1 MTIHAYTFA
10 PFPPINGMPSRP
22 LDRRARPRQPETE
35 LLLTRRAPPL
45 KRARGRRRPMLA
57 LAGVAAATLVA
68 PAAFWLGSGDAGA
81 TAEAAIPVPADLIAA
96 TRGEQGAMQVEGR
109 EAQAINA
116 ALPFAAG
123 AIEAAR
129 PFSLETAA
137 ASAQA
142 QTRALHCLTQ
152 AVYYEAG
159 YEPIEGRRAV
169 AQVILNRMR
178 HPAYPNSVC
187 GVVYDGSSRPGCQFS
202 FTCDGS
208 LRRAPA
214 SGAWA
219 QAEQIAREA
228 LGGAVVTSVGTAT
241 HYHANYV
248 APYWAPRL
256 TKLAQIGAHIF
267 YRWPGAA
274 GRTAAFTSRYAGLEG
289 VYNPLSAM
297 PVATAAMAGG
307 PILAVDPTDR
317 RAPEDVGGRL
327 DVTKG
332 WTLSI
337 PTPAESRGAYATAL
351 GRQGQEEQ
359 RAAAAAPA
367 PPSIGG
373 TQ

>member
-1 MTIHAYTFA
+1 VTIHAYTFA
-10 PFPPINGMPSRP
+10 PFPPIAGLAARP
-22 LDRRARPRQPETE
+22 LDRRARPRGPETE

-45 KRARGRRRPMLA
+45 ARAGRRTSLA
-57 LAGVAAATLVA
+57 LAALAAAALI
-68 PAAFWLGSGDAGA
+68 PASLWIGYGDSRARA
-81 TAEAAIPVPADLIAA
+81 EIDTALPVPQDLLAA
-96 TRGEQGAMQVEGR
+96 TRGEQGAMQIEGQ

-129 PFSLETAA
+129 PFSLAA
-137 ASAQA
+137 AAANDQSRN
-142 QTRALHCLTQ
+142 RALHCLTQ

-178 HPAYPNSVC
+178 HPTYPNSVC

-208 LRRAPA
+208 LRRVPA

-219 QAEQIAREA
+219 EAERVAREA
-228 LGGAVVTSVGTAT
+228 LAGAVVSSVGTAT

-274 GRTAAFTSRYAGLEG
+274 GRTAAFTSRYAGLES
-289 VYNPLSAM
+289 VYNPLSVA
-297 PVATAAMAGG
+297 PVATAAAAQLL
-307 PILAVDPTDR
+307 PPDPTDR
-317 RAPEDVGGRL
+317 RAPQDVGGRL

-337 PTPAESRGAYATAL
+337 PTPAESRGAYAAAL
-351 GRQGQEEQ
+351 GRQAQEGA
-359 RAAAAAPA
+359 RATAAAPA
-367 PPSIGG
+367 PPGTSG

>member
-1 MTIHAYTFA
+1 VTIHAYTFA
-10 PFPPINGMPSRP
+10 PFPPIDGLSARP

-35 LLLTRRAPPL
+35 LLLTRRAPPPA
-45 KRARGRRRPMLA
+45 RAGRRSRIA
-57 LAGVAAATLVA
+57 LAALAAAALI
-68 PAAFWLGSGDAGA
+68 PAAVWMGSGEGEAR
-81 TAEAAIPVPADLIAA
+81 AEADAAVPVPQDLLAA
-96 TRGEQGAMQVEGR
+96 TRGAQGAMQVEGR

-123 AIEAAR
+123 ALEAAR
-129 PFSLETAA
+129 PFSLAA
-137 ASAQA
+137 AATTD
-142 QTRALHCLTQ
+142 QTRARALHCLTQ

-214 SGAWA
+214 ARAWA
-219 QAEQIAREA
+219 EAERIAREA
-228 LGGAVVTSVGTAT
+228 LAGAVVSSVGTAT

-289 VYNPLSAM
+289 VYNPLI
-297 PVATAAMAGG
+297 PTTAAAGTA
-307 PILAVDPTDR
+307 LAQTIAPDPTDR

-337 PTPAESRGAYATAL
+337 PAPSESRGAYAAAL
-351 GRQGQEEQ
+351 GRQGQPEQ
-359 RAAAAAPA
+359 RAAAPA
-367 PPSIGG
+367 PTSTSG

>member
-1 MTIHAYTFA
+1 MSIHAYTFA
-10 PFPPINGMPSRP
+10 PFPPINGLDSRP
-22 LDRRARPRQPETE
+22 LDRRARPRKPETE
-35 LLLTRRAPPL
+35 LLLTRLAPP
-45 KRARGRRRPMLA
+45 APVRRSRRFGL
-57 LAGVAAATLVA
+57 LIAGLFAAALV
-68 PAAFWLGSGDAGA
+68 PAGYWLGSGDGA
-81 TAEAAIPVPADLIAA
+81 AQAEAEAQLPVPADLLAA
-96 TRGEQGAMQVEGR
+96 TRGAQGAMQVEGR

-116 ALPFAAG
+116 ALPFATG
-123 AIEAAR
+123 ALEAAR
-129 PFSLETAA
+129 PFSLAAAA
-137 ASAQA
+137 ASEQA
-142 QTRALHCLTQ
+142 QSRALHCLTQ

-159 YEPIEGRRAV
+159 YEPVEGRRAV

-214 SGAWA
+214 PGAWA
-219 QAEQIAREA
+219 QAQQIAREA
-228 LGGAVVTSVGTAT
+228 LGGAVVASVGTAT

-274 GRTAAFTSRYAGLEG
+274 GRTAAFTSRYAGLEAG
-289 VYNPLSAM
+289 YNPLSAN
-297 PVATAAMAGG
+297 PVATAAIAGV
-307 PILAVDPTDR
+307 PVLPADPTDR

-337 PTPAESRGAYATAL
+337 PTPAESRGAYASAL
-351 GRQGQEEQ
+351 GRQGQQEA
-359 RAAAAAPA
+359 RAAVEA
-367 PPSIGG
+367 PPSTGG
-373 TQ
+373 AQ